1 MPILLGPFD
10 PIKLIFNV
18 INSLMSRGLLSNV
31 DARKIL
37 KDSLDPNMPDVEK
50 EKFIDSLFTNQN
62 GQKKQ

>member
-18 INSLMSRGLLSNV
+18 INSLMSKGLLSNV

-62 GQKKQ
+62 GPKKQ